1 MGPEPCEVQGYV
13 LNPFWFRK
21 PCIRRGAWNLKILL
35 HLGGTDLVKEER
47 MKAIILAGGRGT
59 RLAPYT
65 TVFPKPLMPVDGI
78 PILEVIVKQLAH
90 FRMKEI
96 IFTVSQESELLL
108 SAYFGDG
115 RRYGVNI
122 LYSREE
128 RPLGTA
134 GPLSIIPN
142 LPETFLVMNGDI
154 LTTLDYQKLIQYHQR
169 QKGLVTIAMSQK
181 KVQLELG
188 VMEFNRA
195 YRLTRYVEKPTLS
208 YSVSMGIYVF
218 EKKVLEWIRLKRYLD
233 FPELIQKLLREKKRV
248 ACYPSDDFWLDI
260 GRHEDYEE
268 AQRKFQEMRKRLL
281 YE

>member
-1 MGPEPCEVQGYV
+1 
-13 LNPFWFRK
+13 
-21 PCIRRGAWNLKILL
+21 
-35 HLGGTDLVKEER
+35 
-47 MKAIILAGGRGT
+47 MKAIILAGGKGT

-78 PILEVIVKQLAH
+78 PILEVIVRQLAH
-90 FRMKEI
+90 FRIREL
-96 IFTVSQESELLL
+96 IFTVNPQSEPLL
-108 SAYFGDG
+108 SAYFGNG
-115 RRYGVNI
+115 SRYGVDI
-122 LYSREE
+122 CYSKEE

-134 GPLSIIPN
+134 GPLSLLSN

-154 LTTLDYQKLIQYHQR
+154 LTTLNYYELIQYHR
-169 QKGLVTIAMSQK
+169 RHKGIVTIAMSQK

-195 YRLTRYVEKPTLS
+195 HRLTRYVEKPTLS

-218 EKKVLEWIRLKRYLD
+218 EKRVLKWIPSKRYLD

-248 ACYPSDDFWLDI
+248 TCYPSGDFWLDI

-268 AQRKFQEMRKRLL
+268 AQKKFQEMRKKLL